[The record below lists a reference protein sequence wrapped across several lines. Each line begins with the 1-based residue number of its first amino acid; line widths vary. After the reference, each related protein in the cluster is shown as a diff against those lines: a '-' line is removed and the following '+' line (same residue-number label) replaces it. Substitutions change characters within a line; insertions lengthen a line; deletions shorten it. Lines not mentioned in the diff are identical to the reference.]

1 MMIPPWL
8 TARLAAYGA
17 AAAALAIG
25 LWLAYGWAYDRGVEA
40 ERARWNAS
48 VAEAGQRFA
57 AALAEQQARITELDR
72 DLTEARRRATTNRER
87 LTDAIQT
94 DPAAGDWSR
103 GRIPDRV
110 RDALADRRDLPGDP
124 GRAH

>member
-1 MMIPPWL
+1 MIPPWL
-8 TARLAAYGA
+8 TLRLAAYGA
-17 AAAALAIG
+17 AAAALAFG
-25 LWLAYGWAYDRGVEA
+25 LWLAYGWAYGRGVEA
-40 ERARWNAS
+40 ERARWQAS

-57 AALAEQQARITELDR
+57 EALADQQARITALDR
-72 DLTEARRRATTNRER
+72 DLTDARRAANRKRER

-110 RDALADRRDLPGDP
+110 RDALADRRGLPGDP
-124 GRAH
+124 

>member
-1 MMIPPWL
+1 MIPPWL
-8 TARLAAYGA
+8 TLRLAAYWA
-17 AAAALAIG
+17 AAAALALA
-25 LWLAYGWAYDRGVEA
+25 LWLAYGWAYDRGVGA

-57 AALAEQQARITELDR
+57 AALAEQQARITALDR
-72 DLTEARRRATTNRER
+72 DLTDARRQATKTRER

-94 DPAAGDWSR
+94 DPAAADWSR

-110 RDALADRRDLPGDP
+110 RDALADRRAMPADP
-124 GRAH
+124 